1 VPAQKKLYE
10 GKQMIS
16 EYSCFFLRAT
26 KILRAIR
33 PDWKQRCGQP
43 LWLKIEP
50 RWNFLADLQNESNE
64 EKSTHENSAIPG
76 PTVSSDIQSFI
87 NQSNTKSNTKKDG
100 NNTKSV
106 KTSKTEKEIDS
117 GEDIS
122 FDDDDCD
129 DAIDLCEDDKDRE
142 IKVNIKPGE
151 LEELKLSENFA
162 VEKRNSKLTEIYKCT
177 LMDSEGVVRT
187 AERMEEELNGTADE
201 EEVKEIVFPGQ
212 VEDSE
217 ENSVCKTMT
226 ILEFKATYRTETET
240 LGNQHEVKMYL
251 DNN

>member
-1 VPAQKKLYE
+1 MASLFDSKLNLDE
-10 GKQMIS
+10 TSTDRLLQ
-16 EYSCFFLRAT
+16 
-26 KILRAIR
+26 
-33 PDWKQRCGQP
+33 
-43 LWLKIEP
+43 
-50 RWNFLADLQNESNE
+50 NFLADLQNESNE

-100 NNTKSV
+100 NDKKSV

-117 GEDIS
+117 GEDVS

-129 DAIDLCEDDKDRE
+129 DAIDLCEDDIDRE

-201 EEVKEIVFPGQ
+201 EDVKEIVFPGQ

-226 ILEFKATYRTETET
+226 MLEFKATYRTETET